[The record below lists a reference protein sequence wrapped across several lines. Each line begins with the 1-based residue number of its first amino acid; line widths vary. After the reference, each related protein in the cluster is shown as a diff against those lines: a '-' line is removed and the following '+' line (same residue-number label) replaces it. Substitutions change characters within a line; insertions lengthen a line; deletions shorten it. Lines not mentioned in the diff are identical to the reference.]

1 MSDRESRSPLR
12 EASPRSSAS
21 SSDSRSTGHLW
32 WWHRHL
38 HVPVVVWIVA
48 SVLGGAAIGNA
59 LEPDGTSDPTPP
71 PAEVVSE
78 PLGATGCDENAVDVD
93 VDADAAADADVD
105 RPSYVAE
112 PMYGLGSDRDVIV
125 CD

>member
-1 MSDRESRSPLR
+1 MSDLESRRPSR
-12 EASPRSSAS
+12 DASPRSSAS
-21 SSDSRSTGHLW
+21 SSDSWSSGRLW

-48 SVLGGAAIGNA
+48 SVLGGAAIGNV
-59 LEPDGTSDPTPP
+59 LEPDGTSDPAPP

-78 PLGATGCDENAVDVD
+78 PLGAAGCDENDAVDAA
-93 VDADAAADADVD
+93 ADADADVD

>member
-1 MSDRESRSPLR
+1 MSDRESPRPLR
-12 EASPRSSAS
+12 EASQRSSAS
-21 SSDSRSTGHLW
+21 SSDSWSSGRLW
-32 WWHRHL
+32 WWRRHR

-59 LEPDGTSDPTPP
+59 LEPDGASDPAPRP
-71 PAEVVSE
+71 GEVVSGQ
-78 PLGATGCDENAVDVD
+78 LGPVGCDEND
-93 VDADAAADADVD
+93 ADADVD

-112 PMYGLGSDRDVIV
+112 PMYGLGSDLDVIA